1 MLLKLRPRGVYV
13 YGTDCL
19 SVAVTTTVFVVVL
32 FSLEQGRGTSP
43 TTAQV
48 PHRIAVVERL
58 ANLAGQQG
66 PVTVSKPVVK
76 DGVQQRVNGRIGGA
90 QPLCNRKRGDSI
102 ALDSRRER
110 PELDQR
116 ESHVQW

>member
-1 MLLKLRPRGVYV
+1 MLLKLRPSGVYV
-13 YGTDCL
+13 YGADCL
-19 SVAVTTTVFVVVL
+19 AVAVTTTVFVAVL
-32 FSLEQGRGTSP
+32 FALEQGRGASP

-48 PHRIAVVERL
+48 PHRVAVVERL

-66 PVTVSKPVVK
+66 AVTVSEPVVK
-76 DGVQQRVNGRIGGA
+76 DGIQQRVNGRIGGA
-90 QPLCNRKRGDSI
+90 QPLCNRQRSDSI
-102 ALDSRRER
+102 ALDSWRKR